1 MSYADCKPG
10 DPCWDLGYIFNDVLP
25 PNTISGMEELYG
37 CGINPYSFIDCN
49 ILTGCTSVL
58 SGLTGPYITG
68 ATYDSTTGCL
78 TFYRQS
84 GATFS
89 ACGFLT
95 GATSTSSSSGY
106 WSAGTRGIVY
116 TGGSTNYVGIGTEDP
131 NKTLTVKGSVSATTT
146 LDVGGNTNIKQQLN
160 ISGNTTS
167 SGNISLTQ
175 DSYLYFGYDVNNQT
189 YIREDSNNLVID
201 ANDDIL
207 LRPDDDV
214 KIAYGTTQYSV
225 FDGSKA
231 SLMVGSTSVPTS
243 RITIDGVQT
252 GSVSAIAEAN
262 DPTTAIALANFF
274 NTKSDTVDNANLYIG
289 EKRAEGTG
297 DFFIYPQ
304 GPDAE
309 ILINCDLVLGA
320 YKSGTLYS
328 NELLRL
334 KGSTARVGIK
344 NVSPAFDLDV
354 GGSSNANTIYSA
366 GTDLYGLIKIIG
378 EGVVAVGR
386 WSGGTQGIIYTG
398 GSSTFVGI
406 GTTNP
411 NQSLTVGG
419 TISATTSILVGS
431 DCIIKSPEV
440 GSVYIGDDAGANW
453 SSGSIS
459 NTAVGRLAMGTGTMS
474 TAVQNTAFGFAAFAG
489 VTTGDYNTAV
499 GLQSLSTSDTG
510 SWNTSVGKTASY
522 GTTYHSYN
530 VAIGANALYF
540 TTSGSLGK
548 SVTTNTHNT
557 AVGYS
562 SQYYSLDGI
571 YNTSVGSQTLGNGG
585 VTYAGTGNTAM
596 GFEAMKNSQTGRYNL
611 ALGYQAGDNITT
623 GDYNISIGPN
633 ADPPSATADYQM
645 NIANI
650 IYGNDEYTDSAV
662 SQIGIGYTDPKVK
675 LDVHHNP
682 TNLANN
688 TGGGES
694 ITFGIESNANSLSA
708 GTLMWL
714 HTDGYWYNADADN
727 VVSGATNLIAIALG
741 TAVSDGMLIRGFYD
755 YSSNLQGTFAK
766 GMPCYVSE
774 NAGFVDFT
782 APSGSADYVRILGYG
797 TDTANVIYF
806 NPDKTWVELS

>member
-1 MSYADCKPG
+1 MSFADCKPG

-25 PNTISGMEELYG
+25 PSMVSGMEELYG

-49 ILTGCTSVL
+49 VLTGCTSVL

-95 GATSTSSSSGY
+95 GATSTSSSSY
-106 WSAGTRGIVY
+106 WSAGTRGITY
-116 TGGSTNYVGIGTEDP
+116 TGGSSTYVGVGTEDP
-131 NKTLTVKGSVSATTT
+131 NKTLTIKGSVSATTT
-146 LDVGGNTNIKQQLN
+146 LDVDGNTTLSTQLN
-160 ISGNTTS
+160 ISGNTVT

-175 DSYLYFGYDVNNQT
+175 DGYLYFGYDVNDQT
-189 YIREDSNNLVID
+189 YIREDGNNLVID

-207 LRPDDDV
+207 LRPDDDL
-214 KIAYGTTQYSV
+214 KIAVGGTQYSI
-225 FDGSKA
+225 FDGAKQSLIIGGTTVPA
-231 SLMVGSTSVPTS
+231 SRLTVK
-243 RITIDGVQT
+243 GVQNSSL
-252 GSVSAIAEAN
+252 GSILQAGGDEC
-262 DPTTAIALANFF
+262 TALANFV
-274 NTKSDTVDNANLYIG
+274 NVESTSVDGAELYIG
-289 EKRAEGTG
+289 EKRSSGAGE
-297 DFFIYPQ
+297 FFIYSTNTD
-304 GPDAE
+304 GGGETSGDL
-309 ILINCDLVLGA
+309 ILGG
-320 YKSGTLYS
+320 YKGG
-328 NELLRL
+328 ELCAREAIRVD
-334 KGSTARVGIK
+334 GSTNRVGIK
-344 NVSPAFDLDV
+344 NASPSYDLDV
-354 GGSSNANTIYSA
+354 VGSSNADTLYSA

-378 EGVVAVGR
+378 EGVVSVGR

-688 TGGGES
+688 TGGGEA

-714 HTDGYWYNADADN
+714 HKDGYWYNADADN
-727 VVSGATNLIAIALG
+727 VASGATNLIAIALG

-766 GMPCYVSE
+766 GMACYVSE

-782 APSGSADYVRILGYG
+782 APSGTYDYVRILGYG
-797 TDTANVIYF
+797 TDTTNIIYF
-806 NPDKTWVELS
+806 NPDSTWVELS